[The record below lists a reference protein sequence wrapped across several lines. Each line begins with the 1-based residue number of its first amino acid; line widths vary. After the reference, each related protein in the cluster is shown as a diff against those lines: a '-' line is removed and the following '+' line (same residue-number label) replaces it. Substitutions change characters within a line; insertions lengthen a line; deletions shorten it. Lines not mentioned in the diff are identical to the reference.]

1 MFNIKQNYKN
11 LKRTKEILKVVTKYG
26 LGYFLDFS
34 KVEGGLNLKKKIFPE
49 KVTKLEKIQRL
60 TLPQRTR
67 LACEELGPTF
77 VKLGQILS
85 VRPDLI
91 PREFAEEFSK
101 LQDEVSSFSFEEVE
115 EQFKKEFGKSIKE
128 LFIEFDKRPVAAA
141 SLSQVHK
148 AKLISGETV
157 AVKIQR
163 PNVEKIVETDISIL
177 FSLVEFIERR
187 SISGHLFQPVEI
199 IREFSQTVREE
210 LDFVNEGHNI
220 GKFRINFRES
230 ETVHI
235 PKVYWKLTT
244 KRILTMEFINGI
256 KISKVINSKDSKF
269 DKKVIS
275 NRGAD
280 MILKQI
286 LVDGFFHG
294 DPHPGN
300 IFIME
305 DNIIAPIDFGMVGR
319 IEESAMMNMADFL
332 IAAISNDADKV
343 VKILEDMEIVD
354 SEMDLKKIKAEISYF
369 IDKYYNVPLKQLEM
383 GRIIEEIME
392 IMIQH
397 QIKVPSDL
405 VLLTKALVTVEG
417 VGRELDP
424 DFNMV
429 TRAKPFANKLI
440 RQKYSLSNLFKI
452 GGKFTEE
459 FFNSLKTFPNEFSY
473 LVRNLRKGKLTI
485 SFQHKGLEKL
495 ILEIDRASNRL
506 SFSMI
511 ISALIVGSSFI
522 ILSDKGPFVFDYPVL
537 GIFGYLIAA
546 ILGLWLVISIIRRG
560 GL

>member
-101 LQDEVSSFSFEEVE
+101 LQDEVPSFSFEEVE

-511 ISALIVGSSFI
+511 ISA
-522 ILSDKGPFVFDYPVL
+522 
-537 GIFGYLIAA
+537 
-546 ILGLWLVISIIRRG
+546 
-560 GL
+560 

>member
-11 LKRTKEILKVVTKYG
+11 LKRTKEILRVVTKYG
-26 LGYFLDFS
+26 LGYFLDFN

-177 FSLVEFIERR
+177 FSLVEFIEKR

-256 KISKVINSKDSKF
+256 KISKVINSKDSRF

-319 IEESAMMNMADFL
+319 IEEGAMMNMADFL

-546 ILGLWLVISIIRRG
+546 VLGLWLVISIIRRG

>member
-163 PNVEKIVETDISIL
+163 PNVEKIIETDISIL

-187 SISGHLFQPVEI
+187 SISGRLFQPVEI

-220 GKFRINFRES
+220 GKFRINFKES

-256 KISKVINSKDSKF
+256 KISKVIDSKDSKF

-546 ILGLWLVISIIRRG
+546 VLGLWLVISIIRRG

>member
-1 MFNIKQNYKN
+1 MLNIKQNYKN
-11 LKRTKEILKVVTKYG
+11 LKRTREILKVVTKYG
-26 LGYFLDFS
+26 LGYFLDFG
-34 KVEGGLNLKKKIFPE
+34 KAENGLNLKKKIFP
-49 KVTKLEKIQRL
+49 KKITKSEKIQRL

-85 VRPDLI
+85 IRPDLI

-101 LQDEVSSFSFEEVE
+101 LQDEVPPFSFDEVE
-115 EQFKKEFGKSIKE
+115 EQFKKELGKSIDE
-128 LFIEFDKRPVAAA
+128 LFVEFDRRPIAAA

-148 AKLISGETV
+148 AKLMSGEIV

-163 PNVEKIVETDISIL
+163 PNIGKVVETDISIL
-177 FSLVEFIERR
+177 FSLVKFIEKRFV
-187 SISGHLFQPVEI
+187 SGHLFQPVEI
-199 IREFSQTVREE
+199 IREFSKTIKKE
-210 LDFVNEGHNI
+210 LDFINEGHNI
-220 GKFRINFRES
+220 EKFRINFRES

-244 KRILTMEFINGI
+244 KRILTMEFIKGT

-269 DKKVIS
+269 DKKIIS

-300 IFIME
+300 IFIMKN
-305 DNIIAPIDFGMVGR
+305 NIIAPIDFGMVGR
-319 IEESAMMNMADFL
+319 IEEDAMINMADFL
-332 IAAISNDADKV
+332 IAAISNDADKIV
-343 VKILEDMEIVD
+343 RILEDMDIVD
-354 SEMDLKKIKAEISYF
+354 PEMDLKKIKSEISYF
-369 IDKYYNVPLKQLEM
+369 IDKYYNVPLKELEM
-383 GRIIEEIME
+383 GRIIEEILE

-397 QIKVPSDL
+397 QIKIPSDL
-405 VLLTKALVTVEG
+405 VLLTKALVTIEG

-429 TRAKPFANKLI
+429 TRARPFANKLI
-440 RQKYSLSNLFKI
+440 RQKYSLNNLLKVSS
-452 GGKFTEE
+452 KFAEE
-459 FFNSLKTFPNEFSY
+459 FFNSLKIFPNEFSY
-473 LVRNLRKGKLTI
+473 LVKNLRKGKFSINL
-485 SFQHKGLEKL
+485 QHKGLEKL

-511 ISALIVGSSFI
+511 ISALIIGSSFI
-522 ILSDKGPFVFDYPVL
+522 ILSNKGPFIFNYPVL

-546 ILGLWLVISIIRRG
+546 VLGLWLVISIIRRG

>member
-11 LKRTKEILKVVTKYG
+11 LKRTREILKVVTKYG

-34 KVEGGLNLKKKIFPE
+34 RTEGGLNLKKKIFPE
-49 KVTKLEKIQRL
+49 KVIKLEKIQRL

-77 VKLGQILS
+77 IKLGQILS

-91 PREFAEEFSK
+91 PYEFTKEFSK
-101 LQDEVSSFSFEEVE
+101 LQDEVLPFSFEEVE
-115 EQFKKEFGKSIKE
+115 EQFERELGKSINE

-163 PNVEKIVETDISIL
+163 PNVRKVIETDISIL
-177 FSLVEFIERR
+177 FSLVKFAEKRFINGR
-187 SISGHLFQPVEI
+187 LFQPVEI
-199 IREFSQTVREE
+199 IREFSQSVEKE
-210 LDFVNEGHNI
+210 LDFINEGHNI
-220 GKFRINFRES
+220 EKFRTNFRES

-235 PKVYWKLTT
+235 PKVYWKSTT
-244 KRILTMEFINGI
+244 KKILTMEFIEGV
-256 KISKVINSKDSKF
+256 KISKVINLKDSNF
-269 DKKVIS
+269 DKKIIS
-275 NRGAD
+275 DRGID

-300 IFIME
+300 IFIMK

-319 IEESAMMNMADFL
+319 IEENTMINMADFL

-343 VKILEDMEIVD
+343 VRVLENMDIVD
-354 SEMDLKKIKAEISYF
+354 SEMDLKKIRVEIGYF
-369 IDKYYNVPLKQLEM
+369 MDKYYNVSLKQLEM
-383 GRIIEEIME
+383 GRIIEEIMK

-405 VLLTKALVTVEG
+405 VLLTKALVTIEG
-417 VGRELDP
+417 IGRELDP

-429 TRAKPFANKLI
+429 ARAKPFANELI
-440 RQKYSLSNLFKI
+440 KRKYSLGNLLKVS
-452 GGKFTEE
+452 GKFTEE
-459 FFNSLKTFPNEFSY
+459 LFNSMKTFPNEFSY
-473 LVRNLRKGKLTI
+473 LIRNLRKGKLTI

-511 ISALIVGSSFI
+511 ISALIIGSSFI
-522 ILSDKGPFVFDYPVL
+522 ILSDKGPFIFDYPAL

-546 ILGLWLVISIIRRG
+546 VLGLWLVISIIRRG

>member
-1 MFNIKQNYKN
+1 MLNIKQSYKN
-11 LKRTKEILKVVTKYG
+11 LKRTREILKVVAKYG

-34 KVEGGLNLKKKIFPE
+34 KAESGLNLKKKIFP
-49 KVTKLEKIQRL
+49 KKTTKLERIQRL

-85 VRPDLI
+85 IRPDLI

-101 LQDEVSSFSFEEVE
+101 LQDEVPSFSFDEVE
-115 EQFKKEFGKSIKE
+115 EQFKKELGKPINE
-128 LFIEFDKRPVAAA
+128 LFVEFDKRPVAAA

-148 AKLISGETV
+148 AKLMSGEIV

-163 PNVEKIVETDISIL
+163 PNVGKIIETDISIL
-177 FSLVEFIERR
+177 FSLVKFIEKR
-187 SISGHLFQPVEI
+187 SISGHLFQPVKI
-199 IREFSQTVREE
+199 IREFSQTIKKE

-220 GKFRINFRES
+220 EKFRINFRES

-244 KRILTMEFINGI
+244 KRILTMEFIKGV
-256 KISKVINSKDSKF
+256 KISQVINSKDSRF
-269 DKKVIS
+269 DKKIIS
-275 NRGAD
+275 SRGTD
-280 MILKQI
+280 MILKQV

-305 DNIIAPIDFGMVGR
+305 NNIIAPIDFGMVGR
-319 IEESAMMNMADFL
+319 IEESTMVNMADFL
-332 IAAISNDADKV
+332 IAAISNDTDKIV
-343 VKILEDMEIVD
+343 RILEDMDIVD
-354 SEMDLKKIKAEISYF
+354 SEMDLKKIKVEISYF
-369 IDKYYNVPLKQLEM
+369 IDKYYNVPLKELEM
-383 GRIIEEIME
+383 GRIIEEILE
-392 IMIQH
+392 VMIQH

-405 VLLTKALVTVEG
+405 VLLTKALVTIEG

-440 RQKYSLSNLFKI
+440 RRKYSLNNLLKVS
-452 GGKFTEE
+452 GKFAEE
-459 FFNSLKTFPNEFSY
+459 LFDSLKIFPNEFSY
-473 LVRNLRKGKLTI
+473 LVKNLRKGKFSINL
-485 SFQHKGLEKL
+485 QHKGLEKL

-511 ISALIVGSSFI
+511 ISALIIGSSFI
-522 ILSDKGPFVFDYPVL
+522 ILSNKGPFIFDYPVL

-546 ILGLWLVISIIRRG
+546 VLGLWLVISIVRRG

>member
-511 ISALIVGSSFI
+511 ISALIIGSSFI

>member
-101 LQDEVSSFSFEEVE
+101 LQDEVPSFSFEEVE

-511 ISALIVGSSFI
+511 ISALIIGSSFI
-522 ILSDKGPFVFDYPVL
+522 ILSDKGPFIFDYPAL

-546 ILGLWLVISIIRRG
+546 VLGLWLVISIIRRG

>member
-546 ILGLWLVISIIRRG
+546 VLGLWLVISIIRRG

>member
-343 VKILEDMEIVD
+343 VK
-354 SEMDLKKIKAEISYF
+354 
-369 IDKYYNVPLKQLEM
+369 
-383 GRIIEEIME
+383 
-392 IMIQH
+392 
-397 QIKVPSDL
+397 
-405 VLLTKALVTVEG
+405 
-417 VGRELDP
+417 
-424 DFNMV
+424 
-429 TRAKPFANKLI
+429 
-440 RQKYSLSNLFKI
+440 
-452 GGKFTEE
+452 
-459 FFNSLKTFPNEFSY
+459 
-473 LVRNLRKGKLTI
+473 
-485 SFQHKGLEKL
+485 
-495 ILEIDRASNRL
+495 
-506 SFSMI
+506 
-511 ISALIVGSSFI
+511 
-522 ILSDKGPFVFDYPVL
+522 
-537 GIFGYLIAA
+537 
-546 ILGLWLVISIIRRG
+546 
-560 GL
+560 